1 MRGKTRSQ
9 RIKDYRKAR
18 FERAVRVIEGKNF
31 HRNKMSRGNKI
42 VLFVIL
48 AILLGMNFFSM
59 RYRAKTFDFSKD
71 DFASKYE
78 QFIVKNKNKFDY
90 DKSIKDIIENNGE
103 YSFLQESSSI
113 TGSLIAVYQYSDKV
127 KKIGVIGIP
136 REDADFEKA
145 YIENMSVIISLIA
158 GKNYNDCREYLK
170 DINILD
176 KNYNIRKEKELPRV
190 KINSNII
197 NFSYKESSLIFSI
210 EAE

>member
-1 MRGKTRSQ
+1 
-9 RIKDYRKAR
+9 
-18 FERAVRVIEGKNF
+18 
-31 HRNKMSRGNKI
+31 
-42 VLFVIL
+42 
-48 AILLGMNFFSM
+48 M
-59 RYRAKTFDFSKD
+59 RYRAKTFGFSKD

-78 QFIVKNKNKFDY
+78 QFIVKNKDKFDY

-127 KKIGVIGIP
+127 KKVGVIGIP
-136 REDADFEKA
+136 RENTNFEKA
-145 YIENMSVIISLIA
+145 YIENMAVVISLIA

>member
-18 FERAVRVIEGKNF
+18 FDRAIRVIEGKNF

-59 RYRAKTFDFSKD
+59 RYRAKTFGFSKD

-78 QFIVKNKNKFDY
+78 QFIVKNKDKFDY

-127 KKIGVIGIP
+127 KKVGVIGIP
-136 REDADFEKA
+136 RENTNFEKA
-145 YIENMSVIISLIA
+145 YIENMAVVISLIA

>member
-1 MRGKTRSQ
+1 MRGKRRSQ
-9 RIKDYRKAR
+9 RIRDYRKAR
-18 FERAVRVIEGKNF
+18 FERAISVIEGKNF
-31 HRNKMSRGNKI
+31 HRSKMSRGNKI

-78 QFIVKNKNKFDY
+78 QFIVKNKDKFDY

-103 YSFLQESSSI
+103 YSFLQESSSA
-113 TGSLIAVYQYSDKV
+113 TNSLIAVYQYSDKV

-145 YIENMSVIISLIA
+145 YIENVSVIISLIV
-158 GKNYNDCREYLK
+158 GKNYNDCKEYLR

>member
-18 FERAVRVIEGKNF
+18 FDRAIRVIEGKNF

-78 QFIVKNKNKFDY
+78 QFIVKNKDKFDY

-127 KKIGVIGIP
+127 KKVGVIGIP
-136 REDADFEKA
+136 RENTNFEKA
-145 YIENMSVIISLIA
+145 YIENMAVVISLIA
-158 GKNYNDCREYLK
+158 GKNYNDCKEYLR